1 MSSLVVQADVQSI
14 IGCFVQ
20 FFVLVLLDLVRFEHY
35 PSENETVT
43 KEILSLSVLFNMG
56 VQEVAYVY
64 KKVAQKKHQHFM
76 QTTFYRTRDWWI
88 QPTGLSKAW
97 KIAI

>member
-56 VQEVAYVY
+56 VQGVTVFINKWH
-64 KKVAQKKHQHFM
+64 KKQKIYAK
-76 QTTFYRTRDWWI
+76 TFYRTGNWWI
-88 QPTGLSKAW
+88 HWFVESMED
-97 KIAI
+97 